1 VVVIVLTFAPAGL
14 KPVTQTYIVTQATG
28 TITISLSNSNVYWAV
43 WLDDGTTAT
52 FVDCTIYSL
61 QLSVCLPHMSIKFLG
76 WKRFHS
82 NIQIKKSE
90 GYYRK
95 TGSWLFLGWY
105 KSSILHPRL
114 EARRLRCNY
123 LTLPVHGYN
132 GACHFLQHWEFSGS
146 HDSTKW
152 HCMKVEYTPF
162 SKAYDVK
169 SFPIPDGKDHFQY
182 FRVLQKGKCMS
193 LYWRYGTLWSIMW
206 VDYTLKLNSWRK

>member
-114 EARRLRCNY
+114 EAKKIEMQLLDSSR
-123 LTLPVHGYN
+123 HGYN
-132 GACHFLQHWEFSGS
+132 GACHFNIGNFLEVTILLSDIVWRWNIHHSQRHMMSNLFLFQMEKIIFN
-146 HDSTKW
+146 TF
-152 HCMKVEYTPF
+152 EYF
-162 SKAYDVK
+162 KKENARLC
-169 SFPIPDGKDHFQY
+169 IG
-182 FRVLQKGKCMS
+182 GME
-193 LYWRYGTLWSIMW
+193 LYGQLCE
-206 VDYTLKLNSWRK
+206 